1 MLDFFSLGEIT
12 ISKVLPPL
20 IPTSS
25 SCLNFADGGYLCQ
38 PRSSSRDGAPMR
50 SKLPRPEIVDV
61 TVIGSPTCR
70 FFGFASTVMAKWPTA
85 PEKLAGEL
93 AGSGFISS
101 ATGSL
106 FSKSFVGSP
115 ENAPKGSLRNGSS
128 NGSRMP
134 KTSNGERLRD
144 LLEGGALRRTSAI
157 TAVSKGGNSI
167 LPA

>member
-115 ENAPKGSLRNGSS
+115 ENTP

-144 LLEGGALRRTSAI
+144 LLEGGALRRTSAMS
-157 TAVSKGGNSI
+157 AVSKGGNSI

>member
-12 ISKVLPPL
+12 ISKVLAPL

-61 TVIGSPTCR
+61 TAIGSPTCT

-101 ATGSL
+101 VTGSL

-115 ENAPKGSLRNGSS
+115 ENTPNGSLR

-144 LLEGGALRRTSAI
+144 LLEGGALRRTSAM